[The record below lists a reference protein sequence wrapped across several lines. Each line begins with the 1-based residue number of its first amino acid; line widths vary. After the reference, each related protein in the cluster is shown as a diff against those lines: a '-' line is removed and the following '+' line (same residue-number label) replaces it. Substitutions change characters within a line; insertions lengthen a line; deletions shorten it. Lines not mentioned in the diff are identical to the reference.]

1 VLRRLAVAERARL
14 VDLRLQHPQQARHG
28 RYVDRSIDPAQRAGG
43 VPCDRWVAIA
53 QDRHQARQGGRAQV
67 AQRVAGQLMHG
78 FLRVAGRGQGF
89 G

>member
-14 VDLRLQHPQQARHG
+14 VDLRLQHPQ
-28 RYVDRSIDPAQRAGG
+28 
-43 VPCDRWVAIA
+43 
-53 QDRHQARQGGRAQV
+53 QARQGGRAQV